1 MDIYSFLYALP
12 SLVATIANL
21 FLAIFV
27 YHRNKRAR
35 VNQVFAILSL
45 CLASWNFGVFSWY
58 LPLQEHVIDLLSRI
72 FRTGLLFVPPT
83 SLHFCLILS
92 GNLEKKSNQHG
103 LLIAYILAAWF
114 SFFNWT
120 PYLVTG
126 LKQTPWGYSPVAG
139 WGYYLF
145 IVNFLFF
152 IIWGL
157 FVLYRKYQTTTSPL
171 LANRI
176 RYLFAG
182 SLMAVLLGSINF
194 LSILGIKIYPIGNMA
209 NVFYT
214 GIVAYA
220 ICKYHLL
227 DIEVIIEKGIVY
239 ATLTLFISGIYGIIV
254 GLTQWL
260 FSATFAF
267 TSLLGNVLAA
277 MIIAISFHP
286 LRALADKLVDSL
298 FFRKDYE
305 PAKVLKDFSIVLNST
320 IGLDNILKV
329 TLETIL
335 DKLSI
340 DSGLIMLYDKDKI
353 FRVRVSRGMERE
365 AIDKIS
371 FSADDYLIR
380 QSSRSSGIYFRE
392 EANSVIRDAQIN
404 GEKIRISDKKLEE
417 LGCSKAIPLLRNDEL
432 MGIIILGNKLS
443 GDIFTYQDIETLET
457 LASEA
462 DIAIEN
468 ALLYEKIMDMQHDIY
483 QADKLSTLGTMAS
496 ELVHEIKNPLT
507 SISTFV
513 QLIAYDFENKE
524 FQEKFSKIVPKEI
537 DRLSNILQRFSES
550 AKVSEPVFSVVDIS
564 DIIEDI
570 LLLKSGDFSRIGVN
584 IDREYNGNILEIHGD
599 EGQLKQVFM
608 NLVIN
613 ALESMPN
620 GGNLSVS
627 VQVDDKWL
635 KVSIKDTGYGIPEEK
650 LPNIFKSFFTTKATG
665 TGLGLA
671 ISARIIKA
679 HYGEITVESIEAQ
692 RDKGAEAEASE
703 GQGTTFIVKLPLK
716 IDSSRIVDMS
726 QYATP

>member
-1 MDIYSFLYALP
+1 MDVYNYLYALP
-12 SLVATIANL
+12 SFVATIANL

-27 YHRNKRAR
+27 YQRNKKAL
-35 VNQVFAILSL
+35 VNQTFAILSL
-45 CLASWNFGVFSWY
+45 CLASWNMGVLSWY
-58 LPLQEHVIDLLSRI
+58 LPLLEHVVELWSRI

-83 SLHFCLILS
+83 SLHFCLIMS
-92 GNLEKKSNQHG
+92 GNIEKKRNQQG
-103 LLIAYILAAWF
+103 LLIAYIIATWF

-120 PYLVTG
+120 PYFVTG

-152 IIWGL
+152 MAWGL
-157 FVLYRKYQTTTSPL
+157 FILYKKYQTTTSPL

-182 SLMAVLLGSINF
+182 SFMAVLLGSINF
-194 LSILGIKIYPIGNMA
+194 LVILGIKIYPIGNMA
-209 NVFYT
+209 NVFYA

-267 TSLLGNVLAA
+267 VSLLGTVLAA

-286 LRALADKLVDSL
+286 LRMLADKLADRL

-305 PAKVLKDFSIVLNST
+305 PAKILKDFSINLNST

-329 TLETIL
+329 TLDTML
-335 DKLSI
+335 DKLFI
-340 DSGLIMLYDKDKI
+340 DSGLIMLQDEDKT
-353 FRVRVSRGMERE
+353 FRVRASKGIKRE
-365 AIDKIS
+365 NIDKIS
-371 FSADDYLIR
+371 FTADDYLIK
-380 QSSRSSGIYFRE
+380 QSPLSSGIYLKE
-392 EANSVIRDAQIN
+392 EADSVIQNARIDGGMI
-404 GEKIRISDKKLEE
+404 KISDEKLEE
-417 LGCSKAIPLLRNDEL
+417 LLLGGGKAIPLLRNDEL
-432 MGIIILGNKLS
+432 IGIIILCNKLS

-457 LASEA
+457 LSSEA
-462 DIAIEN
+462 NIAIEN
-468 ALLYEKIMDMQHDIY
+468 AMLYEKIIDMQHDIY
-483 QADKLSTLGTMAS
+483 QADKLSTMGTMAS

-513 QLIAYDFENKE
+513 QLIVYDFGNKE

-550 AKVSEPVFSVVDIS
+550 AKASEPVFSLLDIKE
-564 DIIEDI
+564 IIEDV
-570 LLLKSGDFSRIGVN
+570 LLLKGGDFSRIGVN
-584 IDREYNGNILEIHGD
+584 IDRKYNGNIPEIYGD
-599 EGQLKQVFM
+599 EGQLKQVVM

-613 ALESMPN
+613 ALESMPG

-627 VQVDDKWL
+627 IKVDDKWL
-635 KVSIKDTGYGIPEEK
+635 KVSFKDTGYGIPQEK
-650 LPNIFKSFFTTKATG
+650 IPNIFKPFFTTKTSG

-671 ISARIIKA
+671 ISARIIRA
-679 HYGEITVESIEAQ
+679 HYGEIMVESIEAET
-692 RDKGAEAEASE
+692 DTKTEFE
-703 GQGTTFIVKLPLK
+703 GQGTTFIVKLPL
-716 IDSSRIVDMS
+716 SNYSGR
-726 QYATP
+726 